1 MKLRDKFNKKKIT
14 LEKIEEIYKVS
25 TYGELYDLIL
35 KLIENNEIEVIKS
48 SGGNGRKPALY
59 KKYKIVEKEE
69 DNSFYIEELTYK
81 ILSKFDISYYKKNID
96 KYKEHR
102 NYILALNI
110 FIKEN
115 EELLKVPLS
124 MNERSFQIWGR
135 EKFLQKEEGKSILK
149 NLGLNLDYLNYYDT
163 SEPLAYYSKSKKV
176 PQNILILENKD
187 TYYTMRR
194 YLINSN
200 NNNILR
206 KEIDTVIYGAGKGII
221 KAFRD
226 YDISVEDY
234 LANKVNKIYY
244 FGDLDYEGIIIYE
257 KFYDTYKDKYN
268 INLFIDGYK
277 KMIDKI
283 NNINCLPKMKDGQNK
298 NINKYFLDEFSLEY
312 RLKIEEILKN
322 NLYIPQEIINITD
335 LQMEEK

>member
-102 NYILALNI
+102 NYILALNT

-115 EELLKVPLS
+115 EELLKIPLS

-187 TYYTMRR
+187 TYYTMRK
-194 YLINSN
+194 YLINS

-206 KEIDTVIYGAGKGII
+206 KEIDTVIYGAGKGVI

>member
-200 NNNILR
+200 NNILR
-206 KEIDTVIYGAGKGII
+206 KEIDTVIYGSGKGII